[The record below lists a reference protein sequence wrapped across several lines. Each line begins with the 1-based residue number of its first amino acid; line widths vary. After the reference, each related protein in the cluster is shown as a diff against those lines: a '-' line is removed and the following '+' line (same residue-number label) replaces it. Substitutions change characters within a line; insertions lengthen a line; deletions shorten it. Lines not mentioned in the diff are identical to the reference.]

1 MDTKKEKIGK
11 LIGWL
16 NNMDYDSKE
25 LTKVEYGIDG
35 SIEDWI
41 KDLDE
46 SVMDDIIEEF
56 EIE

>member
-11 LIGWL
+11 LIDWL

>member
-56 EIE
+56 EI